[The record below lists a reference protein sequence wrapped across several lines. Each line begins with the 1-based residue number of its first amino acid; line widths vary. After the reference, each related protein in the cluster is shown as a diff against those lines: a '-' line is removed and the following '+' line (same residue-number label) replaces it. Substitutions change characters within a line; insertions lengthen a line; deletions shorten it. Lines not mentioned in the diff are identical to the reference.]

1 MRRAVLASIAAMVWA
16 MAAQAA
22 DPPRPDRPLTL
33 PTRDVDVIYRL
44 GQIHPATE
52 PRVIE
57 QRLRWNASAGL
68 MRVDPPTPGLYVI
81 LDTHSRVMSTVREA
95 DHSVLQIA
103 NTGPIPGT
111 PSGARFIREGEAVVA
126 SLPCTEW
133 ETTDIAGAPALVCVT
148 ADGVMLRALTSGRT
162 VMEATHVTYGA
173 MDPATFRVPSD
184 YTIVA
189 PPARP
194 GK

>member
-1 MRRAVLASIAAMVWA
+1 VVLASIAALCWA
-16 MAAQAA
+16 MPAQAD
-22 DPPRPDRPLTL
+22 DPAANRPLTL
-33 PTRDVDVIYRL
+33 PTRDVDVTYRL
-44 GQIHPATE
+44 GQLHPATE

-57 QRLRWNASAGL
+57 QRLRWNAGAGL

-81 LDTHSRVMSTVREA
+81 LDTHTRVMSTVRES

-111 PSGARFIREGEAVVA
+111 PSGARFIREGQSVVA

-133 ETTDIAGAPALVCVT
+133 ETTDMAGAPALVCVT
-148 ADGVMLRALTSGRT
+148 ADGVMLRALTSGHT
-162 VMEATHVTYGA
+162 VMEATQVTYGA
-173 MDPATFRVPSD
+173 MDPATFRVPSG
-184 YTIVA
+184 YTVMA
-189 PPARP
+189 PSAQP